1 MNVKLN
7 FKLIESQHMRTNDLF
22 SAHQLNNNYYVNSR
36 QGNYILWAKI
46 KIT

>member
-1 MNVKLN
+1 MNVN

-36 QGNYILWAKI
+36 QGNFILWAKI

>member
-1 MNVKLN
+1 MNVN
-7 FKLIESQHMRTNDLF
+7 FKLIESQHMRTNVLF
-22 SAHQLNNNYYVNSR
+22 SAHQLNNYYVNSR